1 MQRFQGDGQTQ
12 QGDEMNSS
20 LLEDNDLA
28 ELLQDDDEN
37 LDAQP
42 NGDSL
47 RVADAVAAQEAAR
60 PGAHMPIVQT
70 GTPTGNV
77 PMCRAVSIVMCGQ
90 CLHKPVPSGSLN
102 HLHANTLPRLA
113 VEGP

>member
-42 NGDSL
+42 K
-47 RVADAVAAQEAAR
+47 AT
-60 PGAHMPIVQT
+60 H
-70 GTPTGNV
+70 
-77 PMCRAVSIVMCGQ
+77 
-90 CLHKPVPSGSLN
+90 
-102 HLHANTLPRLA
+102 
-113 VEGP
+113 